1 MTRVLIVDDQEIIR
15 QGLRSLLAVDPQ
27 LTVVGECTDGAEVMD
42 RVSEVNPDVVIMD
55 VRMPIM
61 DGATATGQLR
71 AADGPPVLILTTFD
85 DDETLAAALRAG
97 AAGFVI
103 KSAPGEDILRAIE
116 TVASGDCWIDP
127 RVASRVLAAY
137 RDQPFRTRTDMSS
150 LTDREMD
157 VLRAVGRGLNNQE
170 VALELFLG
178 EATVKTHLGRILTK
192 LNLRDRSA
200 AIVLAHENGLVEN
213 A

>member
-15 QGLRSLLAVDPQ
+15 QGLRSLLDVDPRF
-27 LTVVGECTDGAEVMD
+27 TVVGECQDGRDVVV

-55 VRMPIM
+55 VRMPIV
-61 DGATATGQLR
+61 DGATATRQIR

-116 TVASGDCWIDP
+116 AVASGDSWIDP
-127 RVASRVLAAY
+127 GVASRVLSVY
-137 RDQPFRTRTDMSS
+137 RDRPRQMRADVSR
-150 LTDREMD
+150 LTDRELD
-157 VLRAVGRGLNNQE
+157 VLREVGRGLNNQE
-170 VALELFLG
+170 VAQALFLG
-178 EATVKTHLGRILTK
+178 EATVKTHLGRVLTK
-192 LNLRDRSA
+192 LDLRDRSA
-200 AIVLAHENGLVEN
+200 AIVFAHENGLLDDS
-213 A
+213 

>member
-15 QGLRSLLAVDPQ
+15 QGLRSLLAVDPRFN
-27 LTVVGECTDGAEVMD
+27 VVGECQDGNEVLQ
-42 RVSEVNPDVVIMD
+42 RIGEVEPDVVIMD
-55 VRMPIM
+55 VRMPVM
-61 DGATATGQLR
+61 DGATATHGIR
-71 AADGPPVLILTTFD
+71 TVNGPPVLILTTFD
-85 DDETLAAALRAG
+85 DDETLASALRAG

-103 KSAPGEDILRAIE
+103 KSAPGEDILRAVE
-116 TVASGDCWIDP
+116 AVAAGDSWIDP
-127 RVASRVLAAY
+127 RVAARVLAAY
-137 RDQPFRTRTDMSS
+137 RDQPFRTRTDVSS

-200 AIVLAHENGLVEN
+200 AIVFAHENGLVQEM
-213 A
+213 

>member
-15 QGLRSLLAVDPQ
+15 QGLRSLLAVDPRFS
-27 LTVVGECTDGAEVMD
+27 VVGECQDG
-42 RVSEVNPDVVIMD
+42 SEVLHRIGEVEPDVVIMD
-55 VRMPIM
+55 VRMPVM
-61 DGATATGQLR
+61 DGATATQQIR
-71 AADGPPVLILTTFD
+71 SVDGPPVLILTTFD
-85 DDETLAAALRAG
+85 DDETLASALRAG

-103 KSAPGEDILRAIE
+103 KSAPGEDILRAVE
-116 TVASGDCWIDP
+116 AVAAGESWIDP
-127 RVASRVLAAY
+127 RVAARVLATY
-137 RDQPFRTRTDMSS
+137 RDQPVRTRADVSS

>member
-1 MTRVLIVDDQEIIR
+1 MTRVLIVDDQEIVR
-15 QGLRSLLAVDPQ
+15 QGLRSLLAVDPRF
-27 LTVVGECTDGAEVMD
+27 TVVGECQDGGEVMN

-55 VRMPIM
+55 MRMPIM
-61 DGATATGQLR
+61 DGATATGWLR

-116 TVASGDCWIDP
+116 AVASGDSWIDP
-127 RVASRVLAAY
+127 RVASRVLSAY
-137 RDQPFRTRTDMSS
+137 RVQPDRTRADVSS

-170 VALELFLG
+170 VARELFLG

-200 AIVLAHENGLVEN
+200 AIVLAHENRLVED